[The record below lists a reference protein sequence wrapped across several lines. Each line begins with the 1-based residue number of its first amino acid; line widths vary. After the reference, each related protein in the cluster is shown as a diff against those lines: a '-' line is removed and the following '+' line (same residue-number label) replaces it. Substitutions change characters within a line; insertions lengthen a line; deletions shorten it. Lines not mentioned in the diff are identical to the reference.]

1 MAETSG
7 INNNLQKVTAHP
19 YTTKFIM
26 NIKTQYKS
34 MVSYSMHD
42 RKSGNRGGNG
52 HGYMKRMARR
62 ELRRNGKQ
70 FVKEG
75 LEFRSSDCLK

>member
-1 MAETSG
+1 
-7 INNNLQKVTAHP
+7 
-19 YTTKFIM
+19 
-26 NIKTQYKS
+26 
-34 MVSYSMHD
+34 MVSYSMHE
-42 RKSGNRGGNG
+42 RKSGNRGGNA